1 MNSPRKRHCY
11 VAALLSVPGINVGLG
26 PILVWGG
33 GDSGHFGVLGGRV
46 EWIFLPLVGCQA
58 VRPASEQIKLL
69 VCVCVNVS
77 GELLV

>member
-11 VAALLSVPGINVGLG
+11 VAVLLSVPGINVGLG
-26 PILVWGG
+26 PILVGERVVG
-33 GDSGHFGVLGGRV
+33 SGHFGVLGGRV

-69 VCVCVNVS
+69 VCV
-77 GELLV
+77 